1 MNVYG
6 FEVIHNLQNFSC
18 KKFCYE
24 GIMKLFKDTFSFL
37 NRVRPKEKLRPVYR
51 FFSDEKSVS
60 TEKTISNSPEKEH
73 IKTPKL
79 YRIDKDEYDSAI
91 ENDFLTGI
99 TISAYN
105 EVRSQINRSITKI
118 FDAIFNE
125 FKTELLVYPI
135 K

>member
-1 MNVYG
+1 M
-6 FEVIHNLQNFSC
+6 
-18 KKFCYE
+18 
-24 GIMKLFKDTFSFL
+24 DTFSLL
-37 NRVRPKEKLRPVYR
+37 NRVRFKDKLRPVYR

-79 YRIDKDEYDSAI
+79 YRIDKDEYDSAV

-105 EVRSQINRSITKI
+105 EVCSSINRLIAKI
-118 FDAIFNE
+118 LNALFNE
-125 FKTELLVYPI
+125 LKTELLVYPI